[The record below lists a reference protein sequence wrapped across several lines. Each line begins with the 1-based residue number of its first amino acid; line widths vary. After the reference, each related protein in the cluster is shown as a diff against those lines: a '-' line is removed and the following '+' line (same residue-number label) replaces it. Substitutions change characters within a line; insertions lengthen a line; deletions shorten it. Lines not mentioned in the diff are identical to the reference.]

1 MLYHCSFH
9 NPLVPLIFLTT
20 LYNFFSPRPEKS
32 EQRVCTS
39 FLQLLFKWLQ
49 SRLPKTTGAYSLEPW
64 RPEVQNQGG
73 LPPVLWGKIQSL
85 SLPASCGCWHSL
97 ACGSISLLHFHAAS
111 SSSSGCL
118 RSPYSFLH
126 KPMDLGHIEI
136 IHYIY
141 YCRQETLRRNWVAI
155 TVNKSLK
162 CSPWIQ
168 SQERQNDL
176 CSYPRQT
183 IQYHS
188 NPSLCPNQ

>member
-1 MLYHCSFH
+1 MTTVSAAKNNRSLFSWALEARSPKSRWTPPSSVGEDPVFVS
-9 NPLVPLIFLTT
+9 PSILWLLAFLG
-20 LYNFFSPRPEKS
+20 LRLHLSAPFS
-32 EQRVCTS
+32 C
-39 FLQLLFKWLQ
+39 
-49 SRLPKTTGAYSLEPW
+49 
-64 RPEVQNQGG
+64 
-73 LPPVLWGKIQSL
+73 
-85 SLPASCGCWHSL
+85 
-97 ACGSISLLHFHAAS
+97 SLLLLVWVS
-111 SSSSGCL
+111 QI
-118 RSPYSFLH
+118 PYSFLH
-126 KPMDLGHIEI
+126 KPIDLGHIEI